1 MPVSPCKEKC
11 TLSQRKG
18 IYHGNGMLSN
28 LLKNEQ
34 NMNLD
39 KNEHDLYK
47 SNTNCYQI
55 TERSEQILE
64 HAL

>member
-1 MPVSPCKEKC
+1 
-11 TLSQRKG
+11 
-18 IYHGNGMLSN
+18 MLAN